1 MNTLSN
7 VNSFWKAISE
17 QMLDI
22 RDQGAREKLSSLR
35 QFSGLW
41 MYLLRAKQ
49 MEIKITNLL
58 FIALYL
64 ISFQGFWSMPVFFE
78 KGNTF
83 AV

>member
-1 MNTLSN
+1 MKTLSN
-7 VNSFWKAISE
+7 VNLFWKAISE

-22 RDQGAREKLSSLR
+22 RDPGAREKLSSLC

-58 FIALYL
+58 FSSLDL
-64 ISFQGFWSMPVFFE
+64 TSFQGF
-78 KGNTF
+78 
-83 AV
+83 